1 MYRILLIEFCLCVHD
16 VCTRFYLCVGD
27 FANRIFLVRC
37 VCAILFVESFY
48 IHLRFCYCFACG
60 CVCEFFDTI
69 LLVCA
74 LFCLCVRD
82 FTCECE
88 ILLVSVSVCVRDYY
102 ACV

>member
-88 ILLVSVSVCVRDYY
+88 ILLVRV
-102 ACV
+102 